1 MSVVAVLEP
10 SLKPLRRIVIIDD
23 EPAFVETLSAM
34 LTSLGYDVMSSTD
47 ARSSYSFDL
56 TDDDI
61 VFLDVLM
68 PNLSGLQVL
77 HQLAQQK
84 ATCAIVLMSG
94 HLERLEGAEKYA
106 ESLDLNLIAAL
117 EKPFRL
123 EDIKDVLSEA

>member
-1 MSVVAVLEP
+1 MGAVFEP
-10 SLKPLRRIVIIDD
+10 SLRPMRRIVIIDD
-23 EPAFVETLSAM
+23 DPAFVETLSAM
-34 LTSLGYDVMSSTD
+34 VLNLGYEVTISTD
-47 ARSSYSFDL
+47 ARSSYTFDL

-68 PNLSGLQVL
+68 PNRSGLQVL

-106 ESLDLNLIAAL
+106 ENLDLNLIGAL
-117 EKPFRL
+117 EKPFTL
-123 EDIKDVLSEA
+123 DDIKDVLSEA

>member
-1 MSVVAVLEP
+1 MKNNKTALRP
-10 SLKPLRRIVIIDD
+10 IRRIVTVDD
-23 EPAFVETLSAM
+23 DPAFVETLSAM
-34 LTSLGYDVMSSTD
+34 VLSLGYDVTISID
-47 ARSSYSFDL
+47 ARSNYTFEL

-84 ATCAIVLMSG
+84 ATCPIVLMSG
-94 HLERLEGAEKYA
+94 HLERLEGAEQYA
-106 ESLDLNLIAAL
+106 ESLDLNLIGAL

-123 EDIKDVLSEA
+123 DDIKDVLAEAQ

>member
-1 MSVVAVLEP
+1 M
-10 SLKPLRRIVIIDD
+10 RRIVIIDD

-34 LTSLGYDVMSSTD
+34 LKSLGYDVTSATD
-47 ARSSYSFDL
+47 ARSSYFDL

-68 PNLSGLQVL
+68 PNSSGLQVL
-77 HQLAQQK
+77 AQLAQQK

-106 ESLDLNLIAAL
+106 ESLDLNLIGAL

-123 EDIKDVLSEA
+123 KDIKDVLSEA